1 MLVWLKDLQSNWL
14 SWLAVALTLVV
25 SSTSCTLALAM
36 LVASSG
42 AEENPAGPLGGTVL
56 GMALCVVVLVT
67 LSQMRLIIAEREPVY
82 RSWRMVGMPGWMIVA
97 FILGQVAAV
106 SAAAGFLGVLPA
118 RPLLDPCVRA
128 LRSDG
133 IPMPDIAVTGQV
145 TAIAVSVC
153 TSAAL
158 VGALP
163 PLRRVFR
170 PRTPAHPMW
179 LLVKFLLA
187 AAAIGG
193 TVYGC
198 LHIDDP
204 GDLLSAEMGLV
215 ILVALFLPWLMPG
228 IDQWTRAAGIAGAN
242 VRVRR
247 HFSTPHILPWVLL
260 GGFIVAV
267 GSGLR
272 FGNDAGA
279 GGTLSSWQVF
289 VALLGPVFAPQ
300 HRGRRAYLTA
310 HARAHRLR
318 YPRPHAGR
326 RHSLGLGARA
336 SRGGG
341 VPHPDC
347 GRRGL
352 GAVLGDAPPTPPPAH
367 PTGFLRPNA
376 GRRAVVAGL
385 RRDFWC
391 HVYRRGRRQAGA
403 GRLCPRRA
411 TRALKGSLRVSECGP
426 GHC

>member
-118 RPLLDPCVRA
+118 RPLLAPCVRA

-133 IPMPDIAVTGQV
+133 IPMPDIAITGQV
-145 TAIAVSVC
+145 TAIAVAVC
-153 TSAAL
+153 MSAAL

-170 PRTPAHPMW
+170 PRTTAHPVW

-193 TVYGC
+193 TVYGS

-247 HFSTPHILPWVLL
+247 HFSTPHIVPWVLL

-272 FGNDAGA
+272 FGNDAGV

-289 VALLGPVFAPQ
+289 VALLGPVFAP
-300 HRGRRAYLTA
+300 
-310 HARAHRLR
+310 
-318 YPRPHAGR
+318 
-326 RHSLGLGARA
+326 SI
-336 SRGGG
+336 
-341 VPHPDC
+341 V
-347 GRRGL
+347 
-352 GAVLGDAPPTPPPAH
+352 GAVLTS
-367 PTGFLRPNA
+367 L
-376 GRRAVVAGL
+376 L
-385 RRDFWC
+385 M
-391 HVYRRGRRQAGA
+391 RGRIASDIRGLTLAGTTPSAWARVQVGEAACLTLTAA
-403 GRLCPRRA
+403 GVVWALCLATLLPLHHLLTPQVSFGRTLVDELWWPAFAVIFGAMFIALGVVKLALAGFVRA
-411 TRALKGSLRVSECGP
+411 GQRER
-426 GHC
+426 

>member
-25 SSTSCTLALAM
+25 SSASCTLALAM
-36 LVASSG
+36 LVASSE
-42 AEENPAGPLGGTVL
+42 AEENPAGPVGGTVL

-82 RSWRMVGMPGWMIVA
+82 RSWRMVGMPGWMILA
-97 FILGQVAAV
+97 FILGQVAVV
-106 SAAAGFLGVLPA
+106 SAAAGLLGVLPA
-118 RPLLDPCVRA
+118 RPLLAPCVRA

-133 IPMPDIAVTGQV
+133 IPMPDIAITGQV
-145 TAIAVSVC
+145 VVIAVAVC
-153 TSAAL
+153 VSAAL

-170 PRTPAHPMW
+170 PRVAAHPGW

-247 HFSTPHILPWVLL
+247 NFSTPHIVPWVLI

-272 FGNDAGA
+272 FANDAGA

-289 VALLGPVFAPQ
+289 VALLGPVFAP
-300 HRGRRAYLTA
+300 
-310 HARAHRLR
+310 
-318 YPRPHAGR
+318 
-326 RHSLGLGARA
+326 SI
-336 SRGGG
+336 
-341 VPHPDC
+341 V
-347 GRRGL
+347 
-352 GAVLGDAPPTPPPAH
+352 GAVLTS
-367 PTGFLRPNA
+367 L
-376 GRRAVVAGL
+376 L
-385 RRDFWC
+385 M
-391 HVYRRGRRQAGA
+391 RGRIDSDIHGLTLAGA
-403 GRLCPRRA
+403 TPSAWARVQVGEAACLTLTAAGVVWALCLATLLPLHHLLTPQVSFGRTLVDELWWSAFAVIFGAMFIALGVVKLALAGFVRA
-411 TRALKGSLRVSECGP
+411 GQRER
-426 GHC
+426 

>member
-25 SSTSCTLALAM
+25 SSASCTLALAM

-42 AEENPAGPLGGTVL
+42 AEEDPAGPLGGTVL

-82 RSWRMVGMPGWMIVA
+82 RSWRMVGMPGWMIIA
-97 FILGQVAAV
+97 FILGQVAVV
-106 SAAAGFLGVLPA
+106 SAAAGLLGVLPA
-118 RPLLDPCVRA
+118 RPLLAPCVRA

-133 IPMPDIAVTGQV
+133 IPMPDIAITGQV
-145 TAIAVSVC
+145 VVIAVAVC

-170 PRTPAHPMW
+170 PRGAAHPAW

-187 AAAIGG
+187 SAAIGG
-193 TVYGC
+193 TAYGC
-198 LHIDDP
+198 LRIDDP

-228 IDQWTRAAGIAGAN
+228 IDQWTRPAGIAGAN

-247 HFSTPHILPWVLL
+247 NFSTPHIVPWVLI

-272 FGNDAGA
+272 FANDAGA

-289 VALLGPVFAPQ
+289 VALLGPVFAP
-300 HRGRRAYLTA
+300 
-310 HARAHRLR
+310 
-318 YPRPHAGR
+318 
-326 RHSLGLGARA
+326 SI
-336 SRGGG
+336 
-341 VPHPDC
+341 V
-347 GRRGL
+347 
-352 GAVLGDAPPTPPPAH
+352 GAVLTS
-367 PTGFLRPNA
+367 L
-376 GRRAVVAGL
+376 L
-385 RRDFWC
+385 M
-391 HVYRRGRRQAGA
+391 RGRIASDIRGLTLAGA
-403 GRLCPRRA
+403 TPSAWARVQVGEAACLTLTAAGVVWALCLATLLPLHHVLTPQASFGRTLVEELWWSAFAVIFGAMFIALGVVKLALAGFVRA
-411 TRALKGSLRVSECGP
+411 GQRERCRDR
-426 GHC
+426 

>member
-25 SSTSCTLALAM
+25 SSASCTLALAM

-42 AEENPAGPLGGTVL
+42 TEGDPAGPLGGTVL

-82 RSWRMVGMPGWMIVA
+82 RSWRMVGMPGWMILA
-97 FILGQVAAV
+97 FILGHVAVV
-106 SAAAGFLGVLPA
+106 SAGAGLLGVLPA
-118 RPLLDPCVRA
+118 RPLLAPCVRA

-133 IPMPDIAVTGQV
+133 IPMPDIAITGQV
-145 TAIAVSVC
+145 VVIAVAVC

-158 VGALP
+158 VGTLP

-170 PRTPAHPMW
+170 PRGAARPAW

-198 LHIDDP
+198 LRIDDP

-228 IDQWTRAAGIAGAN
+228 IDQWTRPAGIAGAN

-247 HFSTPHILPWVLL
+247 NFSTPHIVPWVLI

-272 FGNDAGA
+272 FANDAGA

-289 VALLGPVFAPQ
+289 VALLGPVFAP
-300 HRGRRAYLTA
+300 
-310 HARAHRLR
+310 
-318 YPRPHAGR
+318 
-326 RHSLGLGARA
+326 SI
-336 SRGGG
+336 
-341 VPHPDC
+341 V
-347 GRRGL
+347 
-352 GAVLGDAPPTPPPAH
+352 GAVLTS
-367 PTGFLRPNA
+367 L
-376 GRRAVVAGL
+376 L
-385 RRDFWC
+385 M
-391 HVYRRGRRQAGA
+391 RGRIASDIRGLTLAGA
-403 GRLCPRRA
+403 TASAWARVQVGEAACLTLTAAGVVWALCLATLLPLHHLLTPQASFGHTLVEELWWSAFAVIFGAMFIALDVVKLALAGFVRA
-411 TRALKGSLRVSECGP
+411 GQRE
-426 GHC
+426 H

>member
-25 SSTSCTLALAM
+25 SSASCTLALAM

-42 AEENPAGPLGGTVL
+42 AEENPAGPVGGTVL

-82 RSWRMVGMPGWMIVA
+82 RSWRMVGMPGWMILS

-145 TAIAVSVC
+145 TAIAVAVC

-170 PRTPAHPMW
+170 PRTPAHPVW

-215 ILVALFLPWLMPG
+215 ILVAFFLPWLMPG
-228 IDQWTRAAGIAGAN
+228 IDQWTRAVGIAGAN

-247 HFSTPHILPWVLL
+247 HFSTPHIVPWVLL

-279 GGTLSSWQVF
+279 GGTLSSWQAF
-289 VALLGPVFAPQ
+289 LALLGPVFAP
-300 HRGRRAYLTA
+300 
-310 HARAHRLR
+310 
-318 YPRPHAGR
+318 
-326 RHSLGLGARA
+326 SI
-336 SRGGG
+336 
-341 VPHPDC
+341 V
-347 GRRGL
+347 
-352 GAVLGDAPPTPPPAH
+352 GAVLTSLLMH
-367 PTGFLRPNA
+367 
-376 GRRAVVAGL
+376 GRIAADIRGL
-385 RRDFWC
+385 TL
-391 HVYRRGRRQAGA
+391 AGA
-403 GRLCPRRA
+403 APSAWARVQVGEAACLTLTAAGVVWALCLATLLPLHRLLTPQEALGRTILEELWWPSFA
-411 TRALKGSLRVSECGP
+411 VIFGAMFIALGVVKLALAGFVHTRVASFAEGERVSGP
-426 GHC
+426 QR

>member
-1 MLVWLKDLQSNWL
+1 MLAWLKDLQSNWL

-25 SSTSCTLALAM
+25 SSASCTLALAM

-82 RSWRMVGMPGWMIVA
+82 RSWRMVGMPWWMIVA

-106 SAAAGFLGVLPA
+106 SAAAGFFGVLPA

-133 IPMPDIAVTGQV
+133 IPMPDIAITGQV
-145 TAIAVSVC
+145 TAIAVAVC

-247 HFSTPHILPWVLL
+247 HFSTPHIVPWVLL

-289 VALLGPVFAPQ
+289 VALLGPVFAP
-300 HRGRRAYLTA
+300 
-310 HARAHRLR
+310 
-318 YPRPHAGR
+318 
-326 RHSLGLGARA
+326 SI
-336 SRGGG
+336 
-341 VPHPDC
+341 V
-347 GRRGL
+347 
-352 GAVLGDAPPTPPPAH
+352 GAVLTS
-367 PTGFLRPNA
+367 L
-376 GRRAVVAGL
+376 L
-385 RRDFWC
+385 M
-391 HVYRRGRRQAGA
+391 RGRIDSDIRGLTLAGA
-403 GRLCPRRA
+403 TPSAWARVQVGEAACLTLTAAGVVWALCLATLLPLHHLLTPQVSFGRTLVEELWWSAFAVIFGAMFIALGVVKLALAGFVRA
-411 TRALKGSLRVSECGP
+411 GQRER
-426 GHC
+426 

>member
-1 MLVWLKDLQSNWL
+1 MLAWLKDLQSNWL

-25 SSTSCTLALAM
+25 SSASCTLALAM

-82 RSWRMVGMPGWMIVA
+82 RSWRMVGMPWWMIVA

-106 SAAAGFLGVLPA
+106 SAAAGFFGVLPA

-133 IPMPDIAVTGQV
+133 IPMPDIAITGQV
-145 TAIAVSVC
+145 TAIAVAVC

-247 HFSTPHILPWVLL
+247 HFSTPHIVPWVLL

-289 VALLGPVFAPQ
+289 VALLGPVFAP
-300 HRGRRAYLTA
+300 
-310 HARAHRLR
+310 
-318 YPRPHAGR
+318 
-326 RHSLGLGARA
+326 SI
-336 SRGGG
+336 
-341 VPHPDC
+341 V
-347 GRRGL
+347 
-352 GAVLGDAPPTPPPAH
+352 GAVLTS
-367 PTGFLRPNA
+367 L
-376 GRRAVVAGL
+376 L
-385 RRDFWC
+385 M
-391 HVYRRGRRQAGA
+391 RGRIDSDIRGLTLAGA
-403 GRLCPRRA
+403 TPSAWARVQVGEAACLILTAAGVVWALCLATLLPLHHLLTPQVSFGRTLVGELWWSAFAVIFGVMFIALGVVKLALAGFVRA
-411 TRALKGSLRVSECGP
+411 GQRER
-426 GHC
+426 

>member
-25 SSTSCTLALAM
+25 SSASCTLALAM
-36 LVASSG
+36 LVASSD

-82 RSWRMVGMPGWMIVA
+82 RSWRMVGMPGWMILA

-106 SAAAGFLGVLPA
+106 SAAAGLLGVLPA
-118 RPLLDPCVRA
+118 RPLLAPCVHA

-133 IPMPDIAVTGQV
+133 IPMPDIAISGQV
-145 TAIAVSVC
+145 TAIAVAVC

-170 PRTPAHPMW
+170 PRTPAHPVW

-187 AAAIGG
+187 AAAVGG

-204 GDLLSAEMGLV
+204 GDLLSADMGLV

-228 IDQWTRAAGIAGAN
+228 IDQWTRAAGIAWAN

-247 HFSTPHILPWVLL
+247 HFSTPHIVPWVLL

-272 FGNDAGA
+272 FANDAGA

-289 VALLGPVFAPQ
+289 VALLGPVFAP
-300 HRGRRAYLTA
+300 
-310 HARAHRLR
+310 
-318 YPRPHAGR
+318 
-326 RHSLGLGARA
+326 SI
-336 SRGGG
+336 
-341 VPHPDC
+341 V
-347 GRRGL
+347 
-352 GAVLGDAPPTPPPAH
+352 GAVLTS
-367 PTGFLRPNA
+367 L
-376 GRRAVVAGL
+376 L
-385 RRDFWC
+385 M
-391 HVYRRGRRQAGA
+391 RGRIASDIRGLTLAGA
-403 GRLCPRRA
+403 APLAWIRVQVGEAACLTLTAAGVVWALCLATFLPLHHLLTPQVSFGRTLVEELWWSAFAVIFGAMFIALGVVKLALAGCVRA
-411 TRALKGSLRVSECGP
+411 GQRER
-426 GHC
+426 

>member
-25 SSTSCTLALAM
+25 SSASCTLALAM

-42 AEENPAGPLGGTVL
+42 AEENPAGPVGGTVL

-82 RSWRMVGMPGWMIVA
+82 RSWRMVGMPGWLILA

-133 IPMPDIAVTGQV
+133 IPMPDIVITGQV
-145 TAIAVSVC
+145 TAIAVAVC

-170 PRTPAHPMW
+170 PRTPAHPVW

-187 AAAIGG
+187 AAAVGG

-204 GDLLSAEMGLV
+204 GDLLSADMGLV

-247 HFSTPHILPWVLL
+247 HFSTPHIVPWVLL

-272 FGNDAGA
+272 FANDAGA

-289 VALLGPVFAPQ
+289 VALLGPVFAP
-300 HRGRRAYLTA
+300 
-310 HARAHRLR
+310 
-318 YPRPHAGR
+318 
-326 RHSLGLGARA
+326 SI
-336 SRGGG
+336 
-341 VPHPDC
+341 V
-347 GRRGL
+347 
-352 GAVLGDAPPTPPPAH
+352 GAVLTS
-367 PTGFLRPNA
+367 L
-376 GRRAVVAGL
+376 L
-385 RRDFWC
+385 M
-391 HVYRRGRRQAGA
+391 RGRIDSDIRGLTLAGA
-403 GRLCPRRA
+403 TPSAWARVQVGEAACLTLTAAGVVWALCLATLLPLHHLLTPQVSFGRTLVDELWWSAFAVIFGAMFIAVGVVKLALAGFVRA
-411 TRALKGSLRVSECGP
+411 GQRER
-426 GHC
+426 

>member
-42 AEENPAGPLGGTVL
+42 AEENPAGPVGGTVL

-82 RSWRMVGMPGWMIVA
+82 RSWRMVGMPGWMILS

-106 SAAAGFLGVLPA
+106 SAAAGLLGVLPA

-133 IPMPDIAVTGQV
+133 IPMPDIAITGQV
-145 TAIAVSVC
+145 VVISVAVC

-170 PRTPAHPMW
+170 PRTTAHPAW
-179 LLVKFLLA
+179 LLVKVLLA

-198 LHIDDP
+198 LHIEDP

-215 ILVALFLPWLMPG
+215 ILVALLLPWLMPG
-228 IDQWTRAAGIAGAN
+228 IDQWTRMAGIAGAN

-247 HFSTPHILPWVLL
+247 HFSTPHIVPWVLL

-289 VALLGPVFAPQ
+289 VALLGPVFAP
-300 HRGRRAYLTA
+300 
-310 HARAHRLR
+310 
-318 YPRPHAGR
+318 
-326 RHSLGLGARA
+326 SI
-336 SRGGG
+336 
-341 VPHPDC
+341 V
-347 GRRGL
+347 
-352 GAVLGDAPPTPPPAH
+352 GAVLTS
-367 PTGFLRPNA
+367 L
-376 GRRAVVAGL
+376 L
-385 RRDFWC
+385 M
-391 HVYRRGRRQAGA
+391 RGRIDSDIHGLTLAGA
-403 GRLCPRRA
+403 TPSAWARVQVGEAACLTLTAAGVVWALCLATLLPLHHLLTPQVSFGRTLVDELWWSAFAVIFGAMFIALGVVKLALAGFVRA
-411 TRALKGSLRVSECGP
+411 GQRER
-426 GHC
+426 

>member
-36 LVASSG
+36 LVGSSG
-42 AEENPAGPLGGTVL
+42 AEENPAGPLGATVL
-56 GMALCVVVLVT
+56 AMSLCVVVLVT

-82 RSWRMVGMPGWMIVA
+82 RSWRMVGMPGWMILF
-97 FILGQVAAV
+97 FILGQVAVV
-106 SAAAGFLGVLPA
+106 SAAAGLLGVLPA
-118 RPLLDPCVRA
+118 RPLLAPCVRA

-133 IPMPDIAVTGQV
+133 IPMPDIAITGQV
-145 TAIAVSVC
+145 VVIAVTVC
-153 TSAAL
+153 MSAAL

-170 PRTPAHPMW
+170 RRATAHPSWFM
-179 LLVKFLLA
+179 VKFLLA
-187 AAAIGG
+187 SAAIGG

-215 ILVALFLPWLMPG
+215 ILVALFLPWLMPVL
-228 IDQWTRAAGIAGAN
+228 DQWTRAAGVAGAN

-247 HFSTPHILPWVLL
+247 SFSTPHIVPWVLV

-289 VALLGPVFAPQ
+289 VALLGPVF
-300 HRGRRAYLTA
+300 
-310 HARAHRLR
+310 
-318 YPRPHAGR
+318 
-326 RHSLGLGARA
+326 
-336 SRGGG
+336 
-341 VPHPDC
+341 VPSIV
-347 GRRGL
+347 
-352 GAVLGDAPPTPPPAH
+352 GAVLTSLLMH
-367 PTGFLRPNA
+367 
-376 GRRAVVAGL
+376 GRIAADIRGL
-385 RRDFWC
+385 TL
-391 HVYRRGRRQAGA
+391 AGA
-403 GRLCPRRA
+403 APLAWMRVQVGEAACLALTAAGVVCALCLATLLPLHRLLTPQEALGRTILEELWWPSFA
-411 TRALKGSLRVSECGP
+411 VIFGAMFIALGVVKLALAGFVHTRAASFAEGERVSGP
-426 GHC
+426 QR